1 MCNYAN
7 SLIKSEKKA
16 EKKSQNA
23 EKILIDEKN
32 YKDLVTR
39 FTNHVDSIPI
49 KMLRLH
55 YDKFNGKIEEHEG
68 KNIVYDEKSYAT

>member
-1 MCNYAN
+1 M
-7 SLIKSEKKA
+7 I
-16 EKKSQNA
+16 
-23 EKILIDEKN
+23 
-32 YKDLVTR
+32 R